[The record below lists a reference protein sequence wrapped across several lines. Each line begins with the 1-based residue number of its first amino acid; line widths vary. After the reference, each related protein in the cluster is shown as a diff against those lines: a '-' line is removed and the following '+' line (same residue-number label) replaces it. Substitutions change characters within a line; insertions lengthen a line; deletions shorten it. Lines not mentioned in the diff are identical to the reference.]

1 MVPSNVSGGTGAA
14 QTAGASYDLVLYS
27 APNIGRARR
36 TSFTANGI
44 TEVSAFNGTDS
55 LLTNGVSYVDMSVIA
70 DAAGT
75 IAITFQQAGVT
86 PGGSSVFLEGNL
98 NGLQLRTAAPVSN
111 VPEPT
116 SLALAAAG
124 LALAAG
130 FRRRGRR

>member
-1 MVPSNVSGGTGAA
+1 MVSTSLIGGHHRCHGTPRVQDDFTG
-14 QTAGASYDLVLYS
+14 
-27 APNIGRARR
+27 R
-36 TSFTANGI
+36 
-44 TEVSAFNGTDS
+44 
-55 LLTNGVSYVDMSVIA
+55 LLIA